1 MAKYY
6 LTHKA
11 VEDLDNIWNY
21 TQTTWSEQQ
30 ADLYYNMLVNACRKI
45 TENPRLFGLK
55 YEEIVDGLYGFRA
68 NRHIIFYRI
77 LANDEILVIRIL
89 HQMMDLKLRVLE

>member
-77 LANDEILVIRIL
+77 LANDDILVIRIL
-89 HQMMDLKLRVLE
+89 HQMMDLKHRVME

>member
-77 LANDEILVIRIL
+77 LANDDILVIRIL

>member
-45 TENPRLFGLK
+45 TESPRLFGLK

-77 LANDEILVIRIL
+77 LANDDILVIRIL
-89 HQMMDLKLRVLE
+89 HQMMDLKHRVME

>member
-55 YEEIVDGLYGFRA
+55 YEEILDGLYGFRA

-77 LANDEILVIRIL
+77 LANDDILVIRIL
-89 HQMMDLKLRVLE
+89 HQMMDLKHRVLE

>member
-77 LANDEILVIRIL
+77 LANDDILVIRIL
-89 HQMMDLKLRVLE
+89 HQMMDLKHRVLE

>member
-68 NRHIIFYRI
+68 NRHIVFYRI
-77 LANDEILVIRIL
+77 LANDDILVIRIL
-89 HQMMDLKLRVLE
+89 HQMMDLKHRVME

>member
-55 YEEIVDGLYGFRA
+55 YEEILDGLYGFRA

-77 LANDEILVIRIL
+77 LANDDILVIRIL
-89 HQMMDLKLRVLE
+89 HQMMDLKHRVME